1 MNMFRSLFALFLIA
15 FAIGLVFGN
24 PDGWTWWQRLGP
36 SATSALS
43 FCVTFKPFVVGGCIV
58 VALAIFMTRKQ
69 Y

>member
-1 MNMFRSLFALFLIA
+1 MNMFRNLFAVFLIV

-36 SATSALS
+36 EATNVLNV
-43 FCVTFKPFVVGGCIV
+43 CITFKPFVVGGCV
-58 VALAIFMTRKQ
+58 VIALALFMTRKQ